1 MDKSF
6 FCPEEIA
13 QNYIEIGRKKAEM
26 PALKQFIL
34 GILAGAF
41 IAFASQGANA
51 AIHTISSVGLAK
63 ALAGALFS
71 AGLMMVIVAG
81 AELFTG
87 NCLIVISYNEHRS
100 SLADLLKN
108 WFFVYTGNFVG
119 AMIVVFLILKSG
131 QLGFSNGLL
140 GGFTIK
146 MAVYKT
152 ELTFGNAF
160 FMGIL
165 CNWLV
170 CTAVWM
176 AAGARDMAGKILAI
190 FFPIWLF
197 ITSGFEHSVA
207 NMYYIPAGILAKPT
221 RNLYRLPFPRSRPE
235 KIAAL
240 DWGSFVI
247 SNLIPVTLGNIV
259 GGAIFVGAVYWFVY
273 LYKKKAS
280 TEKITACQR
289 KHVKNKRSMSKIKL
303 LKYFTR
309 CCKIILL

>member
-6 FCPEEIA
+6 LSPEEIA
-13 QNYIEIGRKKAEM
+13 QNYIEVGRKKAEL
-26 PALKQFIL
+26 PAFKQFVL

-41 IAFASQGANA
+41 IAFASEGSNA

-87 NCLIVISYNEHRS
+87 NCLIVISCNEHKS
-100 SLADLLKN
+100 SLAAMLKN

-119 AMIVVFLILKSG
+119 SMIVVFLILYSG

-146 MAVYKT
+146 TAVYKT
-152 ELTFGNAF
+152 GMTFENAF

-170 CTAVWM
+170 CIAVWM
-176 AAGARDMAGKILAI
+176 AAGAKDIAGKILAI

-207 NMYYIPAGILAKPT
+207 NMYYIPAGILAKADPVFVQAAIS
-221 RNLYRLPFPRSRPE
+221 LGVEPE
-235 KIAAL
+235 KIEAL
-240 DWGSFVI
+240 NWGSFVAR
-247 SNLIPVTLGNIV
+247 NLIPVTLGNIV
-259 GGAIFVGAVYWFVY
+259 GGAVFVGAIYWFVY
-273 LYKKKAS
+273 LFKRKTKAGKS
-280 TEKITACQR
+280 VFRCSADSSEK
-289 KHVKNKRSMSKIKL
+289 HL
-303 LKYFTR
+303 P
-309 CCKIILL
+309 

>member
-1 MDKSF
+1 MDKLFLS
-6 FCPEEIA
+6 PEEIA
-13 QNYIEIGRKKAEM
+13 QNYIETGRKKAEL
-26 PALKQFIL
+26 PALKQFVL

-41 IAFASQGANA
+41 IAFASEGSNA

-87 NCLIVISYNEHRS
+87 NCLIVISCNEHKS
-100 SLADLLKN
+100 SLTALLKN

-119 AMIVVFLILKSG
+119 AMIVVFLILNSG
-131 QLGFSNGLL
+131 QLGFSNDLL

-146 MAVYKT
+146 TAVYKT
-152 ELTFGNAF
+152 GMTFGNAF

-170 CTAVWM
+170 CIAVWM
-176 AAGARDMAGKILAI
+176 AAGAKDIAGKIMAI

-207 NMYYIPAGILAKPT
+207 NMYYIPAGILAKANPEFVQAAIS
-221 RNLYRLPFPRSRPE
+221 LGVKPE

-240 DWGSFVI
+240 NWGSFVTR
-247 SNLIPVTLGNIV
+247 NLIPVTLGNIV
-259 GGAIFVGAVYWFVY
+259 GGAVFVGAIYWFVY
-273 LYKKKAS
+273 LFKGKTKAGKS
-280 TEKITACQR
+280 AALSNDATMDFRTDK
-289 KHVKNKRSMSKIKL
+289 M
-303 LKYFTR
+303 
-309 CCKIILL
+309 